1 MSKENFN
8 PNDVVSRALLL
19 MKYDS
24 NKTLTEN
31 QDTIKLPLIKESD
44 AESAVAGTGGMVA
57 GTAGAALAGA
67 AASGAASAAAAG
79 GAAAAGTGALS
90 ALSTPAAFGAALMT
104 PVGAAVALPVV
115 ALTGIFL
122 YTVFRNADN
131 EGVLRKTMEACTT
144 VEKYGKEDSLMGEAA
159 LDKQAHIKIAGL
171 FYEGVYHH
179 TFGFGLFAGTDEE
192 KIEKATAMMKNA
204 NAADLCG
211 IIYEYQGKDFADDLA
226 EDLSEEELSPVVQA
240 FRSAVSS
247 YTGGGIK
254 LIPPDSRSRK
264 YYQEHFPCLYTS
276 KGTVAQN
283 LGVKVDP
290 EGYTYVVVNGRRRKK
305 TDGTT
310 YQKQYRFYA
319 EGQRITTT
327 SSNNQ
332 PKDTNAT
339 LACVSGRPV
348 AQIAGSQSSEVEMS
362 ESLYESYIKRN
373 NIHEVFDDTGVKIID
388 DKDIDEDSEGWED
401 GKKVAKWNVWLKKY
415 PCLKT
420 KFPSASALTDN
431 MGYTYFI
438 NLNGLNKKNYRFYSD
453 GEIWDAEG
461 AKFIGKKWSC
471 SLRGDN
477 VLVESRR
484 NMMEQINFPIEGET
498 DVVTTTTTTPTPIK
512 NWPACGDFP
521 IKQGCKGYKIGEIQS
536 ALGIK
541 IDQLFGPDTVK
552 ALKSNGSPD
561 GTLTKEVY
569 DKIMADFKAKQ
580 GGGNL
585 TPKVEDP
592 NKLDPN
598 KFDPNKEEKGGTD
611 KPVKI

>member
-1 MSKENFN
+1 MSKEKFN

-44 AESAVAGTGGMVA
+44 AESALAGTGVMATGIAGGAVA
-57 GTAGAALAGA
+57 G
-67 AASGAASAAAAG
+67 AAAG
-79 GAAAAGTGALS
+79 GAAAGTGAGL
-90 ALSTPAAFGAALMT
+90 ALSTPAAFGAALAT
-104 PVGAAVALPVV
+104 PVGLAVGLPVV

-122 YTVFRNADN
+122 YQYYRNADN
-131 EGVLRKTMEACTT
+131 EAVLRRTMEACTT
-144 VEKYGKEDSLMGEAA
+144 VEKYGKEDSLMQEAA
-159 LDKQAHIKIAGL
+159 LDKAAHLQIAQM
-171 FYEGVYHH
+171 FYQGVNYR
-179 TFGFGLFAGTDEE
+179 TWGFMAGTDEE
-192 KIEKATAMMKNA
+192 QIWKAADMMKNA
-204 NAADLCG
+204 NVADLCG

-226 EDLSEEELSPVVQA
+226 EDLSESDLAPVVTA
-240 FRSAVSS
+240 FKKAVSPWS
-247 YTGGGIK
+247 GGGIK
-254 LIPPDSRSRK
+254 LIPAESKSRK
-264 YYQEHFPCLYTS
+264 YYQEHFPCLYQS

-283 LGVKVDP
+283 IGVKADP

-362 ESLYESYIKRN
+362 ESLYESYIRRN
-373 NIHEVFDDTGVKIID
+373 KIHEVFDDTGVKIID
-388 DKDIDEDSEGWED
+388 DNDVDEDSEGWED
-401 GKKVAKWNVWLKKY
+401 GKKVAAWPVWLKKY
-415 PCLKT
+415 PCLRT

-453 GEIWDAEG
+453 GEIWDADG

-471 SLRGDN
+471 SLRGDT
-477 VLVESRR
+477 VLVESRK
-484 NMMEQINFPIEGET
+484 NMMEQIDFPIAGET
-498 DVVTTTTTTPTPIK
+498 DIKPSASTTTTTIIK
-512 NWPACGDFP
+512 NLPECGSFP
-521 IKQGCKGYKIGEIQS
+521 IKKGCKGYKIGEIQS

-541 IDQLFGPDTVK
+541 IDRIFGPETEK

-561 GTLTKEVY
+561 GTLTKELY

-580 GGGNL
+580 GGNNSGGNNNL
-585 TPKVEDP
+585 PNDDKNVQDELLAGDP
-592 NKLDPN
+592 S
-598 KFDPNKEEKGGTD
+598 
-611 KPVKI
+611 

>member
-1 MSKENFN
+1 MSKEKFN

-31 QDTIKLPLIKESD
+31 QDIIKLPLIKESN
-44 AESAVAGTGGMVA
+44 AESVAAGTGVM
-57 GTAGAALAGA
+57 TAGIAGGAVAGA
-67 AASGAASAAAAG
+67 AASGAAGAG
-79 GAAAAGTGALS
+79 AGL

-104 PVGAAVALPVV
+104 PVGLAVGLPVI

-122 YTVFRNADN
+122 YQYYRNADN
-131 EGVLRKTMEACTT
+131 EQVLRRTMEACTT
-144 VEKYGKEDSLMGEAA
+144 VEKYGKEDSLMDEAA
-159 LDKQAHIKIAGL
+159 LDKSAHLQIAQM
-171 FYEGVYHH
+171 FYQGVNYK
-179 TFGFGLFAGTDEE
+179 TVSWLGIGGTDEDL
-192 KIEKATAMMKNA
+192 IWKAADMMKNA
-204 NAADLCG
+204 NVADLCG

-226 EDLSEEELSPVVQA
+226 EDLDESDLAPVVTA
-240 FRSAVSS
+240 FKRAVSPWA
-247 YTGGGIK
+247 GGGIK
-254 LIPPDSRSRK
+254 LIPADSKSRK
-264 YYQEHFPCLYTS
+264 YYQEHFPCLYQS

-283 LGVKVDP
+283 QGVKVDP
-290 EGYTYVVVNGRRRKK
+290 EGYTYVVINGRKRKT
-305 TDGTT
+305 TDGKV

-362 ESLYESYIKRN
+362 ESLYEAYIKRN

-401 GKKVAKWNVWLKKY
+401 GKKVAKWDVWLKKY

-438 NLNGLNKKNYRFYSD
+438 NLNGLNKKKYRFYSD
-453 GEIWDAEG
+453 GEIWDADG

-471 SLRGDN
+471 SLRGDT

-484 NMMEQINFPIEGET
+484 NMMEQIDFPIAGET
-498 DVVTTTTTTPTPIK
+498 DVVPSASTETTPIK

-585 TPKVEDP
+585 NPKVEDP
-592 NKLDPN
+592 NKVDEP
-598 KFDPNKEEKGGTD
+598 KKVVTGGTE
-611 KPVKI
+611 KPTKD

>member
-1 MSKENFN
+1 MSKEKFN

-44 AESAVAGTGGMVA
+44 AESVAAGTGAMA
-57 GTAGAALAGA
+57 LGTGAALAAG
-67 AASGAASAAAAG
+67 AAAG
-79 GAAAAGTGALS
+79 GAATVGGAAGAGLAFSSLASFGTAL
-90 ALSTPAAFGAALMT
+90 AN
-104 PVGAAVALPVV
+104 PVGIAVGLPVI

-122 YTVFRNADN
+122 YSYYRNADN
-131 EGVLRKTMEACTT
+131 EQVLRRTMEACTT
-144 VEKYGKEDSLMGEAA
+144 VEKYGKEDSLMDEAA
-159 LDKQAHIKIAGL
+159 LDKSAHLQIAQM
-171 FYEGVYHH
+171 FYQGVNYK
-179 TFGFGLFAGTDEE
+179 TVSWLGIGGTDEDL
-192 KIEKATAMMKNA
+192 IWKAADMMKNA
-204 NAADLCG
+204 NVADLCG
-211 IIYEYQGKDFADDLA
+211 IIYEYQGKDLADDLA
-226 EDLSEEELSPVVQA
+226 EDLSESDLAPVVTA
-240 FRSAVSS
+240 FKRAVSPWA
-247 YTGGGIK
+247 GGGIK
-254 LIPPDSRSRK
+254 LIPADSKSRK
-264 YYQEHFPCLYTS
+264 YYQEHFPCLYQS

-283 LGVKVDP
+283 QGVKVDP
-290 EGYTYVVVNGRRRKK
+290 EGYTYVVINGRRRKK

-362 ESLYESYIKRN
+362 ESLYEAYIRRN
-373 NIHEVFDDTGVKIID
+373 KIHEVFDDTGVKIVD
-388 DKDIDEDSEGWED
+388 DNDVDESLEGWGD
-401 GKKVAKWNVWLKKY
+401 GKKVAPWPMWLKKY

-438 NLNGLNKKNYRFYSD
+438 NLNGLNKKKYRFYSD
-453 GEIWDAEG
+453 GEIWDADG

-471 SLRGDN
+471 SLRGDT

-484 NMMEQINFPIEGET
+484 NMMEQIDFPIAGET
-498 DVVTTTTTTPTPIK
+498 DVVPSASTETTPIK
-512 NWPACGDFP
+512 NLPECGSFP
-521 IKQGCKGYKIGEIQS
+521 IKKGCKGYKIGEIQS

-541 IDQLFGPDTVK
+541 IDRIFGPDTEK
-552 ALKSNGSPD
+552 ALKQNGSTD
-561 GTLTKEVY
+561 GSLTQELY

-580 GGGNL
+580 GGNNSGGNNNL
-585 TPKVEDP
+585 PNDDKKVQDELITNNDP
-592 NKLDPN
+592 SA
-598 KFDPNKEEKGGTD
+598 
-611 KPVKI
+611 